1 MTDSKN
7 KQSMRISF
15 SALSAHQNIKK
26 QDGKYLINVIRRD
39 DYGPTRS
46 EANWLPLD
54 EIISSENSSY
64 RVVVGDER
72 GLVISSSSEFIPG
85 ASNTR
90 SFLTDVCRVYKP
102 ATDSIDMVL
111 FEDVPF
117 VREFI
122 EGKCEFEVNQELKYD
137 FGNHSGE
144 VVDRAVCFIKN
155 LHTGE
160 YVLARKYLRSDGVLV
175 AGSTSCIE
183 IDATGDIPKES
194 RPFRV
199 AATMGDMIAL
209 GYEMT
214 HDGFFIDRSNPP
226 SYVRKFIDY
235 VDGQVQETFG
245 RNGTG
250 YYHRQT
256 NQLWTLNYIN
266 HLRDITAYDFF
277 YVDNENDII
286 YTDESQIPFVEKFSY
301 HSKERI
307 SKVHKDGFTVGFEIE
322 KEDSFGHDMICA
334 NRLYMNTRWIKER
347 DGSLDENIGYELVS
361 PTYNLMRDDIF
372 HDINAS
378 NELRQAID
386 ADYTTSCGGHIHIG
400 HTELSGK
407 AFFNEFSSWIPLFYS
422 LYVRRINK
430 EHCRIKKNED
440 IINDNDHY
448 QSVVIFDDHIE
459 LRIPSAV
466 PSYATLTW
474 RIELLRHM
482 CSEITMSPMRIAQDM
497 LNKKSKLYKILSR
510 QYDEKGIME
519 KLRLYTFFANRLL
532 TFDGGK
538 ISEENLDYSLF
549 TQSEINLLKRR
560 GIYE

>member
-1 MTDSKN
+1 MTALKSN
-7 KQSMRISF
+7 KPMRISF

-26 QDGKYLINVIRRD
+26 QDGEYLINVIHRD
-39 DYGPTRS
+39 AEGTLHTEP
-46 EANWLPLD
+46 NWVPLD
-54 EIISSENSSY
+54 KILSDNEITY
-64 RVVVGDER
+64 RITLGDNR
-72 GLVISSSSEFIPG
+72 ATVFASASEFIPG
-85 ASNTR
+85 HSSVQ
-90 SFLTDVCRVYKP
+90 SFLTDVCRVYSP
-102 ATDSIDMVL
+102 VTQSTDMILLES
-111 FEDVPF
+111 VPF
-117 VREFI
+117 VKEFI
-122 EGKCEFEVNQELKYD
+122 EADCEWDVNKELKYE
-137 FGNHSGE
+137 FGMHKGE

-160 YVLARKYLRSDGVLV
+160 YLLARKYRNSDGVLV
-175 AGSTSCIE
+175 AGSTSSVE
-183 IDATGDIPKES
+183 LDVTGDIPKQT

-199 AATMGDMIAL
+199 AATKEDMLSL
-209 GYEMT
+209 GYHIT
-214 HDGFFIDRSNPP
+214 PDGFFIDPSNVP
-226 SYVRKFIDY
+226 SYVRRFIDY
-235 VDGQVQETFG
+235 VDGEVVSTFG
-245 RNGTG
+245 GAE
-250 YYHRQT
+250 YAYFHRQ
-256 NQLWTLNYIN
+256 NNELWTQNYIN
-266 HLRDITAYDFF
+266 HLIDASAYEFL
-277 YVDNENDII
+277 YVDNENDEV
-286 YTDESQIPFVEKFSY
+286 YTKESQIPFVEKFSY
-301 HSKERI
+301 HSKARI

-347 DGSLDENIGYELVS
+347 DGSLDEEIGYELIS

-372 HDINAS
+372 DDINAS
-378 NELRQAID
+378 TELRQAID
-386 ADYTTSCGGHIHIG
+386 GDYTTNCGGHIHIG

-440 IINDNDHY
+440 IVNDNDHY

-482 CSEITMSPMRIAQDM
+482 CSEISMSPMKIAQDM

-538 ISEENLDYSLF
+538 IKEENLDYSLF

>member
-1 MTDSKN
+1 
-7 KQSMRISF
+7 
-15 SALSAHQNIKK
+15 
-26 QDGKYLINVIRRD
+26 
-39 DYGPTRS
+39 
-46 EANWLPLD
+46 
-54 EIISSENSSY
+54 
-64 RVVVGDER
+64 
-72 GLVISSSSEFIPG
+72 
-85 ASNTR
+85 
-90 SFLTDVCRVYKP
+90 
-102 ATDSIDMVL
+102 
-111 FEDVPF
+111 
-117 VREFI
+117 
-122 EGKCEFEVNQELKYD
+122 
-137 FGNHSGE
+137 

-160 YVLARKYLRSDGVLV
+160 YLLARKYLRSEGVVV
-175 AGSTSCIE
+175 ATTISSVDIH
-183 IDATGDIPKES
+183 AAGDIVAQS
-194 RPFRV
+194 RSFRV
-199 AATMGDMIAL
+199 GATEEDMLAL
-209 GYEMT
+209 GYQMT
-214 HDGFFIDRSNPP
+214 NDGIFVDPSNVP
-226 SYVRKFIDY
+226 SYIRRIFDY
-235 VDGQVQETFG
+235 VDGEVKETLGGF
-245 RNGTG
+245 TFS
-250 YYHRQT
+250 YLHRES
-256 NQLWTLNYIN
+256 NQLWTMNYIN
-266 HLRDITAYDFF
+266 YLRDISSYDFL
-277 YVDNENDII
+277 YVDDENEMV
-286 YTDESQIPFVEKFSY
+286 YTHESQIPFVDKFAY
-301 HSKERI
+301 HSKPRV

-322 KEDSFGHDMICA
+322 KEDSFGHDMVCA
-334 NRLYMNTRWIKER
+334 NRLYMNTRWVKER
-347 DGSLDENIGYELVS
+347 DGSLDDEIGYELVS

-372 HDINAS
+372 DDINAS
-378 NELRQAID
+378 TELRQAID
-386 ADYTTSCGGHIHIG
+386 GDYTTNCGGHIHIG

-440 IINDNDHY
+440 IVNDNDHY

-482 CSEITMSPMRIAQDM
+482 CSEISMSPMRIAQDM

-538 ISEENLDYSLF
+538 IKEENLDYSLF

>member
-1 MTDSKN
+1 
-7 KQSMRISF
+7 
-15 SALSAHQNIKK
+15 
-26 QDGKYLINVIRRD
+26 
-39 DYGPTRS
+39 
-46 EANWLPLD
+46 
-54 EIISSENSSY
+54 
-64 RVVVGDER
+64 
-72 GLVISSSSEFIPG
+72 
-85 ASNTR
+85 
-90 SFLTDVCRVYKP
+90 
-102 ATDSIDMVL
+102 
-111 FEDVPF
+111 
-117 VREFI
+117 
-122 EGKCEFEVNQELKYD
+122 
-137 FGNHSGE
+137 
-144 VVDRAVCFIKN
+144 
-155 LHTGE
+155 
-160 YVLARKYLRSDGVLV
+160 LARKYLRSDGVLV
-175 AGSTSCIE
+175 AGSPSCIE

>member
-1 MTDSKN
+1 M
-7 KQSMRISF
+7 
-15 SALSAHQNIKK
+15 
-26 QDGKYLINVIRRD
+26 
-39 DYGPTRS
+39 
-46 EANWLPLD
+46 
-54 EIISSENSSY
+54 
-64 RVVVGDER
+64 
-72 GLVISSSSEFIPG
+72 
-85 ASNTR
+85 
-90 SFLTDVCRVYKP
+90 
-102 ATDSIDMVL
+102 
-111 FEDVPF
+111 
-117 VREFI
+117 
-122 EGKCEFEVNQELKYD
+122 
-137 FGNHSGE
+137 
-144 VVDRAVCFIKN
+144 
-155 LHTGE
+155 
-160 YVLARKYLRSDGVLV
+160 
-175 AGSTSCIE
+175 
-183 IDATGDIPKES
+183 
-194 RPFRV
+194 
-199 AATMGDMIAL
+199 
-209 GYEMT
+209 
-214 HDGFFIDRSNPP
+214 
-226 SYVRKFIDY
+226 
-235 VDGQVQETFG
+235 
-245 RNGTG
+245 
-250 YYHRQT
+250 
-256 NQLWTLNYIN
+256 WTVNYIN
-266 HLRDITAYDFF
+266 HLIDTSAYKFL
-277 YVDNENDII
+277 YVDNENDEV
-286 YTDESQIPFVEKFSY
+286 YTKESQIPFVEKFSY
-301 HSKERI
+301 HSKQRI

-361 PTYNLMRDDIF
+361 PTYNLMRNDIF
-372 HDINAS
+372 DDINAS

-510 QYDEKGIME
+510 QYDERGIME

-538 ISEENLDYSLF
+538 ISEESRLQFIYPIRNQF
-549 TQSEINLLKRR
+549 T
-560 GIYE
+560 